1 MLVDF
6 GPLPGSRPSAS
17 ARRLDDYPELRRV
30 LKEKGLFKT
39 HVFHSLL
46 YFFFALGL
54 LASSAVILISRRDFW
69 SEGLTI
75 LALTFS
81 STQLCFLGHDA
92 CHYAIFRRRWP
103 NELFALFV
111 GNLLLGMSRGW
122 WTHSHNL
129 HHRRPNHPY
138 RDPDVQISFLAFSDN
153 QARSKKG
160 LQRFIVRHQAFL
172 FIPLVFFEAW
182 NLSLKSAMFLANQH
196 TKHRTLEIFLFIGH
210 FCLFLAGPFLLL
222 DVRSAIEF
230 VLLYRGL
237 LGLYL
242 GLSFATNHTGMP
254 ILDPE
259 AETSFLKSQ
268 LLVTRDL
275 RANRITDFFF
285 GGLSCQIEHH
295 LFPTLSR
302 KALREAAKVVKAHCK
317 QRQLVHHETGLW
329 QCYCEVFRH
338 LRQTG
343 SVCARREKAKGES

>member
-1 MLVDF
+1 MVVDF
-6 GPLPGSRPSAS
+6 APLSGSRPSAS
-17 ARRLDDYPELRRV
+17 ASHLNDYAELRCV

-39 HVFHSLL
+39 HVFHYLL
-46 YFFFALGL
+46 YLFFALGL

-75 LALTFS
+75 LVLAFS

-111 GNLLLGMSRGW
+111 GNLLVGISRGW

-129 HHRRPNHPY
+129 HHGKPNHPY

-153 QARSKKG
+153 QARSNEG
-160 LQRFIVRHQAFL
+160 LQRFIIRHQAFL
-172 FIPLVFFEAW
+172 FIPLVSFEAW
-182 NLSLKSAMFLANQH
+182 NLSLKSALFLAHQH
-196 TKHRTLEIFLFIGH
+196 TKHRTLEIVLFIGH
-210 FCLFLAGPFLLL
+210 FCLFVAGPFFLL
-222 DVRSAIEF
+222 DVRSAIGF

-237 LGLYL
+237 YGLYL
-242 GLSFATNHTGMP
+242 GLGFATNHMGMP
-254 ILDPE
+254 ILDPD
-259 AETSFLKSQ
+259 AETSFLKRQ

-275 RANRITDFFF
+275 HANRITDFFF
-285 GGLSCQIEHH
+285 GPLGCQIEHH
-295 LFPTLSR
+295 LCPSLPR
-302 KALREAAKVVKAHCK
+302 KALRQAAKVVRAHCK
-317 QRQLVHHETGLW
+317 QNQLVYHETGLW

-343 SVCARREKAKGES
+343 SACARREKSRGGS